1 LLGVSQII
9 AVLKQDIA
17 AVHLNHNYQVI
28 LECKEYADVVEGAV
42 GVLLKHGDPEECAY
56 YGKW

>member
-1 LLGVSQII
+1 
-9 AVLKQDIA
+9 
-17 AVHLNHNYQVI
+17 LNHNDQVI
-28 LECKEYADVVEGAV
+28 LEGKEYADVVEGAV